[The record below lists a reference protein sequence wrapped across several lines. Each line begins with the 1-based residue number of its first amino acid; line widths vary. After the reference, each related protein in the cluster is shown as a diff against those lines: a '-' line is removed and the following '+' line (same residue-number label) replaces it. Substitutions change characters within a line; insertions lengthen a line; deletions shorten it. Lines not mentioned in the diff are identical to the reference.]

1 MRPAGVNFYEN
12 EATGFTAIENGM
24 VSLKF
29 RRQQSSASDVTA
41 LSLKRSNAAKKKS
54 HVEMKKVGKTSNLHQ
69 TREISLV
76 LVLSGSQA

>member
-29 RRQQSSASDVTA
+29 RRQQSSASDN
-41 LSLKRSNAAKKKS
+41 SLEKIKRSEEKCI
-54 HVEMKKVGKTSNLHQ
+54 VEMKPTASDPRDITGVGFGAACCLGVGK
-69 TREISLV
+69 
-76 LVLSGSQA
+76 